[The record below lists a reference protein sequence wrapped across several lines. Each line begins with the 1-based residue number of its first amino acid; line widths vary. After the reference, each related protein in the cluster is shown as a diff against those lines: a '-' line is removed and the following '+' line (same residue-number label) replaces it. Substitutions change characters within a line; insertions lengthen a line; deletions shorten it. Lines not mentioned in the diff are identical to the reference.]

1 MKIDRRVAGAL
12 IFWLTWPLRGRLGL
26 SYVYHYDLRRPVTPF
41 RADIRV
47 EICRATMS
55 DVEEAALLP
64 ASRDRERFNGRL
76 DNGNACFV
84 AKADGRVVAFN
95 WTRFSS
101 GSDDGC
107 AGVLGPAEIYTS
119 HAFTAQGYRGRK
131 IHTETL
137 AYMLHAAKTEGY
149 RDAYTMVSVQNRAS
163 RKTMDRLG
171 WRLSGRVVR
180 LRVRRSASFVVLAF
194 SGSRRP
200 LGGPAFG
207 AQHVL
212 EHLFRPGSRAAR
224 RRRRIPP
231 AL

>member
-1 MKIDRRVAGAL
+1 VKADGRVAGAVV
-12 IFWLTWPLRGRLGL
+12 FWLTRPLRGRLGL
-26 SYVYHYDLRRPVTPF
+26 SYVYHYDLRGPVTPF

-55 DVEEAALLP
+55 EVEEAALLP
-64 ASRDRERFNGRL
+64 APRDRERFNGRL

-101 GSDDGC
+101 GIDDGC
-107 AGVLGPAEIYTS
+107 TVVLGPGEIYTTN
-119 HAFTAQGYRGRK
+119 AFTAPGYRGQK

-137 AYMLHAAKTEGY
+137 AYMLHAAKVEGY
-149 RDAYTMVSVQNRAS
+149 RDAYTQVSVLNRAS

-180 LRVRRSASFVVLAF
+180 LRVRRSATFVVLAL

-200 LGGPAFG
+200 LGRPSFG

-212 EHLFRPGSRAAR
+212 EHLFRPASRPAR

>member
-1 MKIDRRVAGAL
+1 VKIDGRVAGAVL
-12 IFWLTWPLRGRLGL
+12 FWLTRPLRGRLGL
-26 SYVYHYDLRRPVTPF
+26 SYVYHYDLRGPVTPF

-55 DVEEAALLP
+55 DVEEAALLQAP
-64 ASRDRERFNGRL
+64 RDPERFNGQL

-95 WTRFSS
+95 WTWFSS

-107 AGVLGPAEIYTS
+107 PVVLGPGEIYTTN
-119 HAFTAQGYRGRK
+119 AFTAPSYRGRK

-137 AYMLHAAKTEGY
+137 AYMLHAAKAEGY

-200 LGGPAFG
+200 LGGPSFG
-207 AQHVL
+207 VQHVL
-212 EHLFRPGSRAAR
+212 EHLFRPAGRPAR

>member
-1 MKIDRRVAGAL
+1 VKIDRRVAGAL
-12 IFWLTWPLRGRLGL
+12 VFWLTRPLRGRLGL

-55 DVEEAALLP
+55 DIEEAALLP
-64 ASRDRERFNGRL
+64 APRDRRFIGRL

-95 WTRFSS
+95 WTHFSS
-101 GSDDGC
+101 GSDMGC
-107 AGVLGPAEIYTS
+107 SFVLGPGEIYTS
-119 HAFTAQGYRGRK
+119 HAFTAHGYRGRK

-137 AYMLHAAKTEGY
+137 AYMLDAAKVEGY
-149 RDAYTMVSVQNRAS
+149 RDAYTMVSVLNRAS

-200 LGGPAFG
+200 LSGPAFG
-207 AQHVL
+207 AQGVL
-212 EHLFRPGSRAAR
+212 EHLSRPGSRAAR
-224 RRRRIPP
+224 RQGRIPP

>member
-1 MKIDRRVAGAL
+1 MKIDGRVAGAVV
-12 IFWLTWPLRGRLGL
+12 FWLTRPLRGRLGL
-26 SYVYHYDLRRPVTPF
+26 SHVYHYDLRRPVTPF

-55 DVEEAALLP
+55 DVEEAALLQAP
-64 ASRDRERFNGRL
+64 RDPERFNGWL

-95 WTRFSS
+95 WTWFSS
-101 GSDDGC
+101 GSDGGC
-107 AGVLGPAEIYTS
+107 TVVLGPGEIYTTN
-119 HAFTAQGYRGRK
+119 AFTAPGYRGRK

-137 AYMLHAAKTEGY
+137 AYMLHAAKVEGY
-149 RDAYTMVSVQNRAS
+149 RDAYTMVSVLNRAS

-180 LRVRRSASFVVLAF
+180 LRIRRSASFVVLAF

-207 AQHVL
+207 VQHAL
-212 EHLFRPGSRAAR
+212 EHLFRPAGRAAR
-224 RRRRIPP
+224 RRRRSPP

>member
-1 MKIDRRVAGAL
+1 
-12 IFWLTWPLRGRLGL
+12 
-26 SYVYHYDLRRPVTPF
+26 
-41 RADIRV
+41 
-47 EICRATMS
+47 MS

-64 ASRDRERFNGRL
+64 APRDRRFNGRL

-84 AKADGRVVAFN
+84 AKAEGRVVAFN

-101 GSDDGC
+101 GIADGC
-107 AGVLGPAEIYTS
+107 AVILGPGEIYTS
-119 HAFTAQGYRGRK
+119 PAFTAQGYRGRK
-131 IHTETL
+131 IHTGTL
-137 AYMLHAAKTEGY
+137 AYMLHAAKVEGY

-212 EHLFRPGSRAAR
+212 EHLFRPGSRPAR